1 MVPPL
6 STDISY
12 TYISGSSYASFEFFS
27 AVCLCY
33 VSNINT
39 QTKQR
44 RQGRKCLSGLQQAQ
58 LASYAALQLVLLLCV
73 VCFIQCYHMQA
84 QEARNTFINPNSVST
99 SDVTQF
105 CVHGRSAWKYCPS
118 TR

>member
-84 QEARNTFINPNSVST
+84 QEARNTLILTLSQHLT
-99 SDVTQF
+99 
-105 CVHGRSAWKYCPS
+105 
-118 TR
+118 